1 MSIYQK
7 RILGIIVC
15 IQAIVAVCQNS
26 PTTNSIPEIGVIAP
40 QIQVTNFYSNE
51 IKNLKI
57 EKGKKYLLIFVAEK
71 DLRLINLPEHI
82 MNLAKKYQGVGV
94 DFTVIFERSSSL
106 ASTIADKFPKTVN
119 LCVDSNRVSFKNYG
133 LTGSNQSYSFLID
146 SNSKIVWMGDA
157 FSYLE
162 NVISAL
168 LDNKID
174 ADKLRRSF
182 LSKKIADEYFT
193 LALEGTKKDEMAK
206 LGEQIL
212 KDSGDDALFLNEFA
226 WNIMTDDK
234 IKYHDMVLAL
244 RASRKACDLVK
255 GTQPPLLDT
264 YAKALFLNGQIKDA
278 VQIQE
283 IAIELATDEM
293 LKKKLTESLN
303 MYKKA
308 LKEVKPSD

>member
-7 RILGIIVC
+7 RILGVIVW

-26 PTTNSIPEIGVIAP
+26 ATTNSLPEIGVVAP
-40 QIQVTNFYSNE
+40 QIQATNFYSNE
-51 IKNLKI
+51 IKKPKI
-57 EKGKKYLLIFVAEK
+57 EKGKNYLLIFVAEK
-71 DLRLINLPEHI
+71 DPRLVNLPNHI
-82 MNLAKKYQGVGV
+82 LDLAKKYQGAGI
-94 DFTVIFERSSSL
+94 DFTVIFERSSSTI
-106 ASTIADKFPKTVN
+106 SNIADKFSKTLN
-119 LCVDSNRVSFKNYG
+119 LCIDNDGVSFKNYG
-133 LTGSNQSYSFLID
+133 LTGSNKSYSFLID

-168 LDNKID
+168 LENKID

-182 LSKKIADEYFT
+182 ILKKIADEYFT

-206 LGEQIL
+206 LGEKIL
-212 KDSGDDALFLNEFA
+212 KDAGDDPLFLNEFA
-226 WNIMTDDK
+226 WNIMTDEK
-234 IKYHDMVLAL
+234 IRYHDMVLAL

-264 YAKALFLNGQIKDA
+264 YARALFLNGQIKDA
-278 VQIQE
+278 VQIQQM
-283 IAIELATDEM
+283 AIELATDEM
-293 LKKKLTESLN
+293 LKKKLIESLN

-308 LKEVKPSD
+308 LKEVKPSN